1 MLHFVPFPING
12 ENGGSLPGINFMSV
26 SLRPWHALVVR
37 SRHEKSVKAIL
48 DSKGYKTSLPL
59 LKCIRSR
66 PSGSHWE
73 SHNPLI
79 PGYVFVVRDLQNPF
93 QMVTTPGFVQLVG
106 FGSGP
111 SAIPEA
117 EIESLE
123 RIAASGLPVARCGYT
138 RIGEPVELIKGP
150 LKGVRGVV
158 LRQSKTTHIV
168 VSINLLQRSVAVEIE
183 CAWAVGMGRVS

>member
-1 MLHFVPFPING
+1 MAAACAGLIV
-12 ENGGSLPGINFMSV
+12 MSV
-26 SLRPWHALVVR
+26 SLRPWHALIVR

-59 LKCIRSR
+59 LRCIRSR
-66 PSGSHWE
+66 PSGSNWE
-73 SHNPLI
+73 SQNPLI

-138 RIGEPVELIKGP
+138 RIGEAVELIKGP
-150 LKGVRGVV
+150 LKGVRGMV

-183 CAWAVGMGRVS
+183 CTWAAGMGKG